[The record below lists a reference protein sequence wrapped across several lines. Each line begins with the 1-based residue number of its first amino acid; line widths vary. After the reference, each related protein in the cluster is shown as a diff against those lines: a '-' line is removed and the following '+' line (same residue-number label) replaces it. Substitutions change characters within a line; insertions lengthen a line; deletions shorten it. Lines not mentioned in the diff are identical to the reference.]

1 MTANVSKRYRKPPR
15 PVTPPHVSL
24 RVLRKAVGLTL
35 EELGERIK
43 AHAPE
48 FTVSRGTL
56 SAIESGSRGVSPLML
71 RAIEKAYG
79 LEEGEITLDY
89 LPYRAK
95 APEAVA

>member
-24 RVLRKAVGLTL
+24 RVLRKATGLTL
-35 EELGERIK
+35 AELGERIK